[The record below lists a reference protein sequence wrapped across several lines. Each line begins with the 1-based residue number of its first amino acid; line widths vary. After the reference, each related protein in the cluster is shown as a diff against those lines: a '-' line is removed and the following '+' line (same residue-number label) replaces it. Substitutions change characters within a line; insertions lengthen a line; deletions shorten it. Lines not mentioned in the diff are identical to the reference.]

1 MKIRTVAI
9 ADSQFLVRY
18 ALKKLIEDFESYQVI
33 GEALN
38 EEDLALLFKERI
50 PDLLFIDHQATGF
63 SLENIQ
69 YYAKHFPLTK
79 IIILSA
85 DENRRNIFKAI
96 EWGINGYLTKF
107 CDDQEIKDALRL
119 AAKNEKYFCARVVD
133 YLVEK
138 SLTKSEKSIPVA
150 TLSPREIEV
159 VQLVAQG
166 LVAKEIGA
174 LLNLSPHTIY
184 THRKKIMRKL
194 AMKSTS
200 ELVRYAIQEGIIA
213 ND

>member
-1 MKIRTVAI
+1 MKIYTVAI

-18 ALKKLIEDFESYQVI
+18 ALKQMIQDLEPYQVI

-38 EEDLALLFKERI
+38 EDDLGLLFKEQV
-50 PDLLFIDHQATGF
+50 PDLLFIDHLAAGF

-69 YYAKHFPLTK
+69 FYAKNFPQTR
-79 IIILSA
+79 IIVLSA
-85 DENRRNIFKAI
+85 DENRRNIFKAL
-96 EWGINGYLTKF
+96 ECGINAYLTKF

-119 AAKNEKYFCARVVD
+119 AAKDEKYFCARVLD

-138 SLTKSEKSIPVA
+138 SLNIFQTPAPTA

-159 VQLVAQG
+159 VQLIAQG